1 MDSCFANTCLSGRAS
16 RTHCVKVK
24 RWTCLELEE
33 LMCCTLPE
41 RAAFLIVSQVLSKWT
56 QLTSECVFPFF
67 YNPSSIGSATAKPHQ
82 LLDDGLWLQNSSF
95 FFLFSVCYS
104 VSLPCQVICLFVR
117 DHRKTLERINF
128 FLLRFLFLLNQI
140 YCFCL
145 AFINCPV
152 FGSSCLSLR
161 SAHFSSWQR
170 QRQTYYASIHVHTF
184 AVTSRCNCADRQGR
198 HQRRVH
204 LKCWGGCVTG
214 VWHALD
220 VCVPLW
226 AGGAGIS
233 CDHIRWRN
241 DT

>member
-1 MDSCFANTCLSGRAS
+1 MACDYKT
-16 RTHCVKVK
+16 V
-24 RWTCLELEE
+24 
-33 LMCCTLPE
+33 
-41 RAAFLIVSQVLSKWT
+41 
-56 QLTSECVFPFF
+56 
-67 YNPSSIGSATAKPHQ
+67 
-82 LLDDGLWLQNSSF
+82 
-95 FFLFSVCYS
+95 LFSFCS
-104 VSLPCQVICLFVR
+104 LFVILFR
-117 DHRKTLERINF
+117 CLVRLFVCLCVITGKPWKELTF